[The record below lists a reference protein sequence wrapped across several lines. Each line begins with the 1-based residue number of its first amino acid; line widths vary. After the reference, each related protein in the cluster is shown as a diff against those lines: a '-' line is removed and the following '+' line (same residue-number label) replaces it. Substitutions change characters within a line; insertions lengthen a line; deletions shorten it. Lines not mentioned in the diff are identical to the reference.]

1 MGFLDSLKKL
11 FSGGDK
17 PAEPVADQ
25 PQEQAG
31 EPQAEAAPEEAPA
44 ETEEKQESSGV

>member
-17 PAEPVADQ
+17 PAESAAQQ

-31 EPQAEAAPEEAPA
+31 EPQAEAAPEAAPA
-44 ETEEKQESSGV
+44 ETENKQESSSV